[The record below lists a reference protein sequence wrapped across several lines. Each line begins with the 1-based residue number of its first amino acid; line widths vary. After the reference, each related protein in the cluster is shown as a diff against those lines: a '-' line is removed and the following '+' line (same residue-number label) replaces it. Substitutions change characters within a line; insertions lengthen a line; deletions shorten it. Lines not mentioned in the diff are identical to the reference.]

1 MHVQRIGQCAVLQV
15 AQGLGDAGEEPGN
28 AGAAAVQTVKEVCL
42 LQAFNA
48 RGVVAAVNRHVVVG
62 TVLPQPVFHLEEA
75 LVVLRL
81 GQQVAV
87 QIRVPRRQ
95 HKNDRC
101 ALRLGVSDEGVE
113 RLDLGL
119 AQLVKA
125 LHVYAVEAHT
135 GLGGQ
140 RADLVLGLIAERYIV
155 QNAAVGPLDRRGLI
169 VGVALDG
176 VKLYRVALVVGDG
189 GLPAV
194 LYVVVYVALEVIG
207 GHIQDLRQE
216 LVVQVGVGARV
227 KRGLAAVEHPRV
239 YAPQKNL
246 RGLAVGDHLVV
257 ACHVV
262 AHVRAGDAHVEEALD
277 AGVLA
282 VELQNTA

>member
-1 MHVQRIGQCAVLQV
+1 M
-15 AQGLGDAGEEPGN
+15 
-28 AGAAAVQTVKEVCL
+28 
-42 LQAFNA
+42 
-48 RGVVAAVNRHVVVG
+48 
-62 TVLPQPVFHLEEA
+62 
-75 LVVLRL
+75 VLRL

-101 ALRLGVSDEGVE
+101 ALRLGVFDEGVE

-125 LHVYAVEAHT
+125 LHMYAVEAHA

-155 QNAAVGPLDRRGLI
+155 QNAAVGPLDRRGLV

-176 VKLYRVALVVGDG
+176 VELYRVALVVGDG

-194 LYVVVYVALEVIG
+194 LYVVVYVALEVRRVGQRLPQLDLVRLLVIG
-207 GHIQDLRQE
+207 GHVQDLRQE

-227 KRGLAAVEHPRV
+227 KCGLAAVEHPRV

-246 RGLAVGDHLVV
+246 RGLAIGDHLVV

-277 AGVLA
+277 AGVFA
-282 VELQNTA
+282 VELQHTARADADGLGRLGHILCK